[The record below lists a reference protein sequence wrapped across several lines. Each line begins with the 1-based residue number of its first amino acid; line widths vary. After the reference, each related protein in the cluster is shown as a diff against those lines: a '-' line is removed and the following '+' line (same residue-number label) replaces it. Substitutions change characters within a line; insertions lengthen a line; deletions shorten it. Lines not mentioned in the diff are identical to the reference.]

1 MVRKFFALALFA
13 ACAMCLGVQPSTAAT
28 NWKLSHH
35 KPVDSDID
43 KELKQFAADIEKET
57 EGRIKVKVFPAGQL
71 GNSEMAIERTSMGT
85 IDIMLGYPNSEI
97 DPALDVYAI
106 PGMASNYDEVAK
118 LYKQGSPFSMYI
130 EELFNKQDLHV
141 LATYT
146 LPFAGLWFKAMPEN
160 PKDPAA
166 AHKEKIRVPGINSYR
181 YPAEAFGY
189 FGTALPFGEV
199 FTSLQT
205 GVIDGVYGP
214 SAESVY
220 QSLRDVVKV
229 NIPVDLQPDMNFIL
243 INKNAFDKLPEQDR
257 QIVARLGL
265 VIEQAGFANGAKRAQ
280 TWNQRI
286 ADYGI
291 TIVALTDA
299 ERQAFKKRAQDI
311 TWPKLRQDIGAEV
324 FDKAIAAYEASM
336 K

>member
-1 MVRKFFALALFA
+1 MRRILALALCA
-13 ACAMCLGVQPSTAAT
+13 ACVVGFGVSSSQAAT

-43 KELKQFAADIEKET
+43 KELKQFAAAIEKET
-57 EGRIKVKVFPAGQL
+57 EGRIIVKVFPAGQL
-71 GNSEMAIERTSMGT
+71 GNSEMAIERTSMGS

-118 LYKQGSPFSMYI
+118 LYKQGSPFSQYV
-130 EELFNKQDLHV
+130 EELFNKQNLHV

-146 LPFAGLWFKAMPEN
+146 LPFAGLWFKVMPEN

-166 AHKEKIRVPGINSYR
+166 SHKEKIRVPGINSYR

-243 INKNAFDKLPEQDR
+243 VNKEAFDKLPKKDCE
-257 QIVARLGL
+257 IVARLGL
-265 VIEQAGFANGAKRAQ
+265 EIEQKGFANGTKRAE
-280 TWNQRI
+280 TWNKRI
-286 ADYGI
+286 SEYGI
-291 TIVALTDA
+291 QIVELTDA
-299 ERQAFKKRAQDI
+299 ERLAFKKRAQDI
-311 TWPKLRQDIGAEV
+311 TWPKLRKDIGPEA
-324 FDKAIAAYEASM
+324 FDRAIKAYETSM